1 MLSRPEDGW
10 TYFQPGKENRYR
22 LSYLTDV
29 AVDWLTQ
36 AIHGLE
42 TMDVFS
48 VHGFSEPGRMVCTV
62 SYWSCYVIFEDD
74 GPAPVC
80 EDITHLHI
88 NMIEFCKR
96 LCRDIEELRRLGAL
110 GRRQS
115 RGGRRRGGPGPGG
128 KAPRAA
134 RRAQA
139 ARRRERGLLHRRLLL
154 LSGRAKTTVRHI
166 KGDRRRWTATG

>member
-88 NMIEFCKR
+88 NMIEFCKK
-96 LCRDIEELRRLGAL
+96 LCRDIEESFDAWVHWDDDSLEEGGEGAVRARAEKLRALLGELKRLVGENEDCFL
-110 GRRQS
+110 DGCFF
-115 RGGRRRGGPGPGG
+115 
-128 KAPRAA
+128 
-134 RRAQA
+134 
-139 ARRRERGLLHRRLLL
+139 
-154 LSGRAKTTVRHI
+154 
-166 KGDRRRWTATG
+166 